1 MVDRCVR
8 WNRYNSESNTDNI
21 KLQAHMFFLACPQ
34 IEQTTFFLEDLQTPN
49 FGTSIIKN
57 RNLQQFQSIWL
68 NRSSRVWLLCMVA
81 PAESSSDQNSWKQR
95 KYGGLKGQ
103 CCTETCLK
111 LPTFDWKKETPKD
124 LLFVVLLSK
133 DWKKC
138 CEHVRNSVE
147 SRQEAYRP
155 ITFQLKIATANRN
168 LHLAQCLLKENVF
181 RKLEISSKIRI
192 RTFQSKHQRYRNT
205 KKKL

>member
-1 MVDRCVR
+1 M
-8 WNRYNSESNTDNI
+8 YS
-21 KLQAHMFFLACPQ
+21 
-34 IEQTTFFLEDLQTPN
+34 DL
-49 FGTSIIKN
+49 I
-57 RNLQQFQSIWL
+57 L
-68 NRSSRVWLLCMVA
+68 NRGSRVWLLCMVA

-103 CCTETCLK
+103 SWTETCLK

-124 LLFVVLLSK
+124 LLVVVLLSK
-133 DWKKC
+133 DWKEC

-147 SRQEAYRP
+147 SRQEAHRP

-192 RTFQSKHQRYRNT
+192 RTFQSKHQRYRN
-205 KKKL
+205 KKSCKPVRKANLEGYRPRLT

>member
-1 MVDRCVR
+1 MLPVEV
-8 WNRYNSESNTDNI
+8 
-21 KLQAHMFFLACPQ
+21 
-34 IEQTTFFLEDLQTPN
+34 
-49 FGTSIIKN
+49 
-57 RNLQQFQSIWL
+57 

-103 CCTETCLK
+103 SWTETCLK

-124 LLFVVLLSK
+124 LLVVVLLSK
-133 DWKKC
+133 DWKEC

-147 SRQEAYRP
+147 SRQEAHRP

-192 RTFQSKHQRYRNT
+192 RTFQSKHQRYRN
-205 KKKL
+205 KKKAVNLWGSKSRRIQI

>member
-1 MVDRCVR
+1 MKSR
-8 WNRYNSESNTDNI
+8 WQDPCNSYHIRSGVKNQNWGLKQNHGCKRGGKRWTISNRQFMWFS
-21 KLQAHMFFLACPQ
+21 KMFW
-34 IEQTTFFLEDLQTPN
+34 I
-49 FGTSIIKN
+49 GYGIS
-57 RNLQQFQSIWL
+57 L

-103 CCTETCLK
+103 SWTETCLK

-124 LLFVVLLSK
+124 LLVVVLLSK
-133 DWKKC
+133 DWKEC

-147 SRQEAYRP
+147 SRQEAHRP

-192 RTFQSKHQRYRNT
+192 RTFQSKHQRYRN

>member
-1 MVDRCVR
+1 M
-8 WNRYNSESNTDNI
+8 YS
-21 KLQAHMFFLACPQ
+21 
-34 IEQTTFFLEDLQTPN
+34 DL
-49 FGTSIIKN
+49 I
-57 RNLQQFQSIWL
+57 L
-68 NRSSRVWLLCMVA
+68 NRGSRVWLLCMVA

-103 CCTETCLK
+103 SWTETCLK

-124 LLFVVLLSK
+124 LLVVVLLSK
-133 DWKKC
+133 DWKEC

-147 SRQEAYRP
+147 SRQEAHRP

-192 RTFQSKHQRYRNT
+192 RTFQSKHQRYRN
-205 KKKL
+205 KKKKSCKPVREANLEGYRPRLT